1 MKDGEEKMAREFNK
15 NMFIMLMAIMI
26 GVVIITFFI
35 ADIVNRSKIDTLTA
49 EHNVEI
55 TSIKGK
61 SENFT
66 SNFLK
71 SSVILDQAREYR
83 AFGNYHFDLGFLWF
97 KSAISAKNKSN
108 MELYKIRGI
117 DNCTNAM
124 PEYYYAYL
132 NFGEA
137 RNYYNYTKLF
147 TIYSKYL
154 DILDIYVK
162 LTTSGAKLTMLRYNA
177 SLYLKYLIENLTF
190 DINNN
195 NVTYFGNV
203 TGLLFLFDETMGA
216 YEEELGIYEELQ
228 EEIDEYEFF
237 DEIR

>member
-1 MKDGEEKMAREFNK
+1 MAREFNK

-26 GVVIITFFI
+26 GVIIITFFVG
-35 ADIVNRSKIDTLTA
+35 DIVNRSKIDTLTA

-66 SNFLK
+66 SNFLR

-83 AFGNYHFDLGFLWF
+83 AFGNYHFDLAFLWF
-97 KSAISAKNKSN
+97 KSAISAKNSSN

-124 PEYYYAYL
+124 PEYYNSYL
-132 NFGEA
+132 NFGES
-137 RNYYNYTKLF
+137 RNYFNYTKLF
-147 TIYSKYL
+147 TNYVKYL
-154 DILDIYVK
+154 DILNIYVK
-162 LTTSGAKLTMLRYNA
+162 LTNSGAKLTMLRYNA

-190 DINNN
+190 DTNNN
-195 NVTYFGNV
+195 NVSYLGNV
-203 TGLLFLFDETMGA
+203 TGLLFLFDETMGG
-216 YEEELGIYEELQ
+216 YEEELEIYEEYQ

>member
-1 MKDGEEKMAREFNK
+1 MAREFNK

-26 GVVIITFFI
+26 GVIIITFFVG
-35 ADIVNRSKIDTLTA
+35 DIVNRSKIDTLNA

-66 SNFLK
+66 SNFLR

-83 AFGNYHFDLGFLWF
+83 AFGNYHFDLAFLWF
-97 KSAISAKNKSN
+97 KSAISAKNSSN

-124 PEYYYAYL
+124 PEYYNSYL

-137 RNYYNYTKLF
+137 RNYFNYTKLF
-147 TIYSKYL
+147 TNYVKYL

-162 LTTSGAKLTMLRYNA
+162 LTNSGAKLTMLRYNA

-190 DINNN
+190 DVNNN
-195 NVTYFGNV
+195 NVSYLGNV
-203 TGLLFLFDETMGA
+203 TGLLFLFDETMGG
-216 YEEELGIYEELQ
+216 YEEELEIYEEYQ

>member
-1 MKDGEEKMAREFNK
+1 MAREFNK

-26 GVVIITFFI
+26 GVIIITFFVG
-35 ADIVNRSKIDTLTA
+35 DIVNRSKIDTLNA

-66 SNFLK
+66 SNFLR

-83 AFGNYHFDLGFLWF
+83 AFGNYHFDLAFLWF
-97 KSAISAKNKSN
+97 KSAISAKNSSN

-117 DNCTNAM
+117 DNCTNAF
-124 PEYYYAYL
+124 PEYYNSYL

-137 RNYYNYTKLF
+137 RNYFNYTKLF
-147 TIYSKYL
+147 TNYVKYL

-162 LTTSGAKLTMLRYNA
+162 LTNSGAKLTMLRYNA

-190 DINNN
+190 DVNNN
-195 NVTYFGNV
+195 NVSYLGNV
-203 TGLLFLFDETMGA
+203 TGLLFLFDENMGG
-216 YEEELGIYEELQ
+216 YEEELEIYEEYQ